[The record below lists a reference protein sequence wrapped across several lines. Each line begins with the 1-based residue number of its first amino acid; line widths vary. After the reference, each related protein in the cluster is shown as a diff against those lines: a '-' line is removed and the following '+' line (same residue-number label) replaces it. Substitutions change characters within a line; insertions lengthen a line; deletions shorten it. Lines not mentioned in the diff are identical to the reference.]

1 MKEHI
6 TEQCALI
13 TGASAGIGKALAHEC
28 AKRRMNLALVSLA
41 GTGLV
46 GLAKQIEEEYSV
58 KVVYLEIDL
67 TEKNA
72 PEDVF
77 EWCADLGLGVNV
89 IINNAGIGAAG
100 SFANESV
107 EDIDYMLHLNIRS
120 LVILTRLFIPE
131 LKKHKQAY
139 ILNMS
144 SIGGLIPTAYKAVYC
159 ATKTFIFYFSR
170 AIREEL
176 RKTNVK
182 VTVLLPA
189 AIPTNKHVI
198 ERIENGGVIAKLTAM
213 PAEQLARI
221 AIDKLLNGR
230 VVVIPGF
237 LTNLFRFFGT
247 LIPLQLRIRMLGNVI
262 KKGHQ

>member
-6 TEQCALI
+6 IEQYALI
-13 TGASAGIGKALAHEC
+13 TGASAGIGKAMAHEC
-28 AKRRMNLALVSLA
+28 AKRRMNLALVSLP
-41 GTGLV
+41 GTGLIEI
-46 GLAKQIEEEYSV
+46 AKHIEEAFNV
-58 KVVYLEIDL
+58 KVVCKEIDL

-72 PEDVF
+72 PAEVFKWCEDS
-77 EWCADLGLGVNV
+77 GLGINV
-89 IINNAGIGAAG
+89 LINNAGIGAAG

-107 EDIDYMLHLNIRS
+107 DGIDYMLHLNVRS
-120 LVILTRLFIPE
+120 LVLLTRLFIPE

-144 SIGGLIPTAYKAVYC
+144 SLGALMPTAYKAVYC
-159 ATKTFIFYFSR
+159 STKTFIFYFTR

-176 RKTNVK
+176 RKTNIK

-198 ERIENGGVIAKLTAM
+198 ERIKNGGAFAKASAI
-213 PAEQLARI
+213 PAEKLARI
-221 AIDKLLNGR
+221 AIDKLLKGR

-247 LIPLQLRIRMLGNVI
+247 LIPLQLRIRMLGNI
-262 KKGHQ
+262 IRKEYP